1 MLSIFRILKFAI
13 QGFFRNFWLSIVTI
27 TMMIMAVLSMTLL
40 VGINHIKDTT
50 VQGVEQKVDISVS
63 MKQDVAREDVESL
76 VHDLE
81 GIEEVKSIVII
92 TPEENLE
99 IFRQNNADSPIKDA
113 LDIFADDENPLSY
126 SVVIQAFELNQYEG
140 ILDFLDQDQYLAL
153 TESSTFRDHKDIVA
167 KIDSLANIVNKYSWY
182 VIVVFILIS
191 IIVIFNTVR
200 MSIYTRKNEVM
211 IMKLVGATNWFVRT
225 PFLLESIF
233 YGLVAILIVMAV
245 IYPLLDFV
253 IQPSINNYFS
263 GLELSAY
270 FKNNIFYIFGYQFL
284 ILSIINVLSTAVA
297 IKRYLKV

>member
-13 QGFFRNFWLSIVTI
+13 QGFFRNFWLSLVTI

-50 VQGVEQKVDISVS
+50 VQGVEQKVDISVA
-63 MKQDVAREDVESL
+63 MKPDIVREDVETL

-81 GIEEVKSIVII
+81 GLEEVKNVTII

-99 IFRQNNADSPIKDA
+99 IFRQNNANSSIKDA
-113 LDIFADDENPLSY
+113 LDIFEEDENPLSY
-126 SVVIQAFELNQYEG
+126 SLTIQAFNLNQYEN
-140 ILDFLDQDQYLAL
+140 ILNFLDQDQYLAMA
-153 TESSTFRDHKDIVA
+153 ESSVFRDHQDIVV
-167 KIDSLANIVNKYSWY
+167 KIDGLANVVNKYSWY
-182 VIVVFILIS
+182 VIAIFILIS

-200 MSIYTRKNEVM
+200 MSIYTRKDEVM
-211 IMKLVGATNWFVRT
+211 IMKLVGANNWFIRT
-225 PFLLESIF
+225 PFLLESVF
-233 YGLVAILIVMAV
+233 YGLAAILIVIV
-245 IYPLLDFV
+245 IVYPLLDFV
-253 IQPSINNYFS
+253 IQPSINSYFS

-284 ILSIINVLSTAVA
+284 ILAIINILSTAVA